1 MAIQTRF
8 ASGTSLSDLKP
19 KPSATSI
26 SIPMQNVMNKPV
38 TEQDSL
44 YHICANIRK
53 RLEGLPQLKPFLQ
66 LAYQSSE
73 VLSER
78 QSLLLSQKQNQELL
92 KSNGA
97 NRDSNDIAPT
107 LRSSSISTATSLM
120 SMEGISYTSSNP
132 STTANM
138 EDTLLTFSMGI
149 LPITMDCDPV
159 TQLSLLFQQGAP
171 LCILFNSVKP
181 QFKLAVIASDDLKVC
196 KKSIYDFILGCK
208 KHFAFNDEELFTIS
222 DVFASSTSQLLKV
235 LDVVETLMNS
245 SPSMFPPKEKIQQI
259 MSAEN
264 QHRQQYQQ
272 SSKKHSEYVKI
283 IKELV
288 ATERKYVHDLEI
300 LDKYRQ
306 QLLDS
311 SIITSEEL
319 YMLFPNLSDAI
330 DFQRRFLIAI
340 EINAL
345 AEPSKQRIGA
355 LFMHSKHFFKLYE
368 PWSIGQNAAIEF
380 LSSTL
385 QKMRVDESQTFIINN
400 KLELQSFLYK
410 PVQRLCRYPLLIKEL
425 LAESSDDSNTKELE
439 AALDISK
446 NIARSINENQRRT
459 ENHQV
464 VKKLYGRVVN
474 WKGYRISKFGEL
486 LYFDKVFISTTNNST
501 EPEREF
507 EVYLFEKIIILFSE
521 VVTKKSASS
530 LILKKKSSASASM
543 SITNTIDNNNSPHHN
558 YHKRHSNS
566 SSSNNIHLSSSSAAA
581 IIHSNTN
588 SGDANSSNSSS
599 SSLFNLSAN
608 EPKLDL
614 RGRIMIMNLNQII
627 PQNNRSL
634 NITWESI
641 KEQGNFLLKFKNEE
655 TRDNWSSCLQQLI
668 HDLKNEQFK
677 ARHHSTT
684 STSSSTAKSSSMM
697 SPTATMNTPS
707 HHSYRQTH
715 DSMASFSSSHMK
727 RVSDVLPKRR
737 TTSSSFESEIKSI
750 SENFKNSIPE
760 SSILFRISYNSNT
773 TSSEIFTLLVEKV
786 WNFDNLITAI
796 NSKISNTHNN
806 TVLPITKIKYQ
817 DEDGDFVILGSDEDW
832 SVAKEMLAENNEKF
846 LNIRLY

>member
-44 YHICANIRK
+44 FHICANIRK
-53 RLEGLPQLKPFLQ
+53 RLEVLPQLKPFLQ

-78 QSLLLSQKQNQELL
+78 QSLLLSQKQHQELL

-97 NRDSNDIAPT
+97 NRDSSDLAPT

-120 SMEGISYTSSNP
+120 SMEGISYTNSNP
-132 STTANM
+132 SATPNM

-159 TQLSLLFQQGAP
+159 TQLSQLFQQGAP

-181 QFKLAVIASDDLKVC
+181 QFKLPVIASDDLKVC

-222 DVFASSTSQLLKV
+222 DVFANSTSQLVKV
-235 LDVVETLMNS
+235 LEVVETLMNS
-245 SPSMFPPKEKIQQI
+245 SPTIFPSKSKTQQI
-259 MSAEN
+259 MNAEN
-264 QHRQQYQQ
+264 QHRHQPQQ
-272 SSKKHSEYVKI
+272 SSKKHNEYVKI
-283 IKELV
+283 IKEFV

-311 SIITSEEL
+311 NLITSEEL
-319 YMLFPNLSDAI
+319 YMLFPNLGDAI
-330 DFQRRFLIAI
+330 DFQRRFLISL

-345 AEPSKQRIGA
+345 VEPSKQRIGA

-385 QKMRVDESQTFIINN
+385 HKMRVDESQRFIINN

-410 PVQRLCRYPLLIKEL
+410 PVQRLCRYPLLVKEL
-425 LAESSDDSNTKELE
+425 LAESSDDNNTKELE

-446 NIARSINENQRRT
+446 NIARSINLLVSSCQ
-459 ENHQV
+459 NHQV

-486 LYFDKVFISTTNNST
+486 LYFDKVFKSCCLCSS

-507 EVYLFEKIIILFSE
+507 EEIEKLF
-521 VVTKKSASS
+521 
-530 LILKKKSSASASM
+530 
-543 SITNTIDNNNSPHHN
+543 
-558 YHKRHSNS
+558 
-566 SSSNNIHLSSSSAAA
+566 
-581 IIHSNTN
+581 
-588 SGDANSSNSSS
+588 
-599 SSLFNLSAN
+599 
-608 EPKLDL
+608 
-614 RGRIMIMNLNQII
+614 
-627 PQNNRSL
+627 
-634 NITWESI
+634 
-641 KEQGNFLLKFKNEE
+641 
-655 TRDNWSSCLQQLI
+655 
-668 HDLKNEQFK
+668 
-677 ARHHSTT
+677 
-684 STSSSTAKSSSMM
+684 
-697 SPTATMNTPS
+697 
-707 HHSYRQTH
+707 
-715 DSMASFSSSHMK
+715 
-727 RVSDVLPKRR
+727 
-737 TTSSSFESEIKSI
+737 
-750 SENFKNSIPE
+750 
-760 SSILFRISYNSNT
+760 
-773 TSSEIFTLLVEKV
+773 
-786 WNFDNLITAI
+786 
-796 NSKISNTHNN
+796 
-806 TVLPITKIKYQ
+806 
-817 DEDGDFVILGSDEDW
+817 
-832 SVAKEMLAENNEKF
+832 
-846 LNIRLY
+846 